1 MINKKN
7 SKQIKIIEMFSFIPK
22 WDVIQTIFQVFI
34 KHYLNA
40 EKKMLF
46 LSLTRKIQSNTQYN
60 VLLGF

>member
-40 EKKMLF
+40 EKKNVISF
-46 LSLTRKIQSNTQYN
+46 TYQENTI
-60 VLLGF
+60 